1 MMNWKSVAA
10 TAVLGLITLGG
21 TAQAQEALI
30 VTAKLHVT
38 PGREAEAEARLVKV
52 TEFVR
57 KTELGVTFR
66 VFHSNSDRTLFS
78 TFEVYPNSQAFS
90 THFNAVLPAFANEAG
105 LEPEGLYSGPMEVE
119 YWQELSK

>member
-1 MMNWKSVAA
+1 MINLTSVAA
-10 TAVLGLITLGG
+10 AVVLGLITFGG
-21 TAQAQEALI
+21 TAQAQEAVI
-30 VTAKLHVT
+30 VTTKIHAT
-38 PGREAEAEARLVKV
+38 PGREAEAEARLVKL

-66 VFHSNSDRTLFS
+66 VFRSTSDRTMFS
-78 TFEVYPNSQAFS
+78 IFEVYPNSPAFS

-105 LEPEGLYSGPMEVE
+105 LPPEGLYSRENEVE